1 LEDAFA
7 ASCSAKGLPIQGE
20 SMNRISELFTQLDEA
35 SENAGLGDDSSLAS
49 KHPELREA
57 EDAWSECM
65 AKSDHEFETVKDA
78 SQSISTQFDKLSGNE
93 IADPGLI
100 PSDGGAEPPAD
111 EANPDPAAA
120 PVDETGSDS
129 DGGDAPSIEEAAQ
142 AIEDFSFD
150 GGFDPEKMDMT
161 KLHKLQKEELELAQ
175 QDHDCQAA
183 TLPAGVCR
191 GSPGGR
197 AKGHRRQRRRGD
209 GAQKGHGRQGRRLMR
224 PSRVALTAGAV
235 AVLCGGVGFVLGRTI
250 ESPADAAAG
259 AKAPKASLIGAP
271 VEFEQLSANLVV
283 RGTIGAV
290 GATQMTLAASKIG
303 KTDNIVVRAAE
314 RGATINEGDVF
325 AVIGDRPVI
334 VLQGDLPVYRDL
346 QPGNQGEDVLLLENA
361 LARLDLDPGDV
372 DGTYDSSTEGAVSR
386 LYENRGFKAIGPTA
400 EEQARIDDLTK
411 QESTARAAGNAAD
424 ASKAS
429 EDLGKLL
436 DSTGPSV
443 PANELIFASVLPAK
457 VESVN
462 VKRGSTV
469 DGPIATLAS
478 SESVVQTSIAR
489 ADRNL
494 VEVGAAA
501 KIDITDLGQTIDGKV
516 LTIAPQTG
524 TDGAGESRYAVTVQ
538 SADIPQDSLGLG
550 VRITIPRQVD
560 RWRGA
565 RGAGGG
571 VDHRRGRRR
580 VGGCHRRFG

>member
-1 LEDAFA
+1 
-7 ASCSAKGLPIQGE
+7 
-20 SMNRISELFTQLDEA
+20 
-35 SENAGLGDDSSLAS
+35 
-49 KHPELREA
+49 
-57 EDAWSECM
+57 
-65 AKSDHEFETVKDA
+65 
-78 SQSISTQFDKLSGNE
+78 
-93 IADPGLI
+93 
-100 PSDGGAEPPAD
+100 
-111 EANPDPAAA
+111 
-120 PVDETGSDS
+120 
-129 DGGDAPSIEEAAQ
+129 
-142 AIEDFSFD
+142 
-150 GGFDPEKMDMT
+150 
-161 KLHKLQKEELELAQ
+161 
-175 QDHDCQAA
+175 
-183 TLPAGVCR
+183 
-191 GSPGGR
+191 
-197 AKGHRRQRRRGD
+197 
-209 GAQKGHGRQGRRLMR
+209 MR

-550 VRITIPRQVD
+550 VRITIPVKSTDGEVLAVPAAALTIDEDGDASVD
-560 RWRGA
+560 VIDDSGDKSSAVKVETGLQAKGMVEVKPVEGTLEKGDFVVVGA
-565 RGAGGG
+565 ESAAEATSDSAVETADEEGE
-571 VDHRRGRRR
+571 
-580 VGGCHRRFG
+580 